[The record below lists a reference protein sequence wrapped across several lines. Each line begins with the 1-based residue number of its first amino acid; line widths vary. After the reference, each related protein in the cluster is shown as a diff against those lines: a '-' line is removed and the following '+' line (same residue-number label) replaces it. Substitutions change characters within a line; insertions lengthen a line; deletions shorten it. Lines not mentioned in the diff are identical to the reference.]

1 MLGCGRGRS
10 CPFQGMM
17 RGIETLVTIFTSLGC
32 DQKAAKDTILD
43 VAGRSSPRVSLDVVS
58 GARRRSPRYITH
70 GEASDQRRARCIDGR
85 SRKLVRHA
93 G

>member
-1 MLGCGRGRS
+1 
-10 CPFQGMM
+10 MM
-17 RGIETLVTIFTSLGC
+17 RETETLVTIFTSLGC

-58 GARRRSPRYITH
+58 RARGRTQGYVTH
-70 GEASDQRRARCIDGR
+70 GEASDQRGARYVNGR